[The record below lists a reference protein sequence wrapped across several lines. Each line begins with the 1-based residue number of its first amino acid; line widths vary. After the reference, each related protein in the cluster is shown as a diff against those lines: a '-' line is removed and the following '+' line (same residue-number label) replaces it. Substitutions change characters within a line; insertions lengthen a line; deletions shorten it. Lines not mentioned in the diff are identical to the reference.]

1 MGTISLTIPVAGST
15 PFSTAAANVDTDLT
29 TIQTLVNGNIDGAN
43 VIAGLTGRRLAA
55 SSFMLVG
62 GSVVAMTAVSDAAG
76 AVVVSGNNVN
86 GRPVNWAYLDPAG
99 FAVTGKS
106 NTQLVLRMSLATNAT
121 APAIN
126 FTGQLNAVA
135 FSGASASLITPT
147 VGTTVTGSTVAIN
160 TPSASSAA
168 VAETAPFTF
177 PAAGAY
183 ALTVVTSGTT
193 AANSGT
199 SLTLQLFALNS

>member
-15 PFSTAAANVDTDLT
+15 QFSTAAANVDTDLT
-29 TIQTLVNGNIDGAN
+29 TIQTWANGNIDGAN
-43 VIAGLTGRRLAA
+43 VAATLTGRRLVA

-62 GSVVAMTAVSDAAG
+62 GGVIAMTAVSDAAG
-76 AVVVSGNNVN
+76 AVVTSGNNVN

-106 NTQLVLRMSLATNAT
+106 NTQLVLRMSVATNNT

-126 FTGQLNAVA
+126 FTGQLNAVS
-135 FSGASASLITPT
+135 FGGGSASLIAPT
-147 VGTTVTGSTVAIN
+147 VGSVVSGSTVAVN
-160 TPSASSAA
+160 TPTAA
-168 VAETAPFTF
+168 GATVAETSAFTF

-193 AANSGT
+193 ATNSGT
-199 SLTLQLFALNS
+199 SLALQLFALNS